1 MFYHL
6 PHRMYIHSTVIPL
19 RHLLHRIWLRKLPT
33 HRLRLQLERRS
44 PTPSRTS
51 RPNLQCLGQL
61 LPSGRLTRRL
71 PPAYT
76 DPTLPTQLRHPARPA
91 LLFLTYVTKAPA
103 PSAEK
108 PSSPCFTRP
117 PTTPAPTIHI
127 NMLFSARHAEN
138 PQHTYNKP
146 SPTFTPPFTKTTSP
160 LCAMSVK

>member
-6 PHRMYIHSTVIPL
+6 PHRMYNHSTVIPL
-19 RHLLHRIWLRKLPT
+19 RHLLHRIWLRQLPT

-76 DPTLPTQLRHPARPA
+76 DPTLPTQLRHPARPT
-91 LLFLTYVTKAPA
+91 LLFLIYVTKAPA
-103 PSAEK
+103 PSVAK
-108 PSSPCFTRP
+108 PSSSYSTHLP
-117 PTTPAPTIHI
+117 H
-127 NMLFSARHAEN
+127 L
-138 PQHTYNKP
+138 P
-146 SPTFTPPFTKTTSP
+146 S
-160 LCAMSVK
+160 